1 MVGVC
6 VFQQKLTAEQRREV
20 ARQFT
25 YLEENV
31 RGAHAGGTK
40 RTRLMKVTSM
50 YYVPYIFHLYETVV
64 VMPGM
69 R

>member
-1 MVGVC
+1 MGLC
-6 VFQQKLTAEQRREV
+6 VLQQKLTAEQRREV

-40 RTRLMKVTSM
+40 RTRLMKVTSV
-50 YYVPYIFHLYETVV
+50 YSLLY
-64 VMPGM
+64 MCYPLL
-69 R
+69 

>member
-1 MVGVC
+1 MV
-6 VFQQKLTAEQRREV
+6 QQKLTAEQRREV

-40 RTRLMKVTSM
+40 RTRLMKVMLTIIFAV
-50 YYVPYIFHLYETVV
+50 YVCSTYVKLY
-64 VMPGM
+64 
-69 R
+69 